1 MTQAGDDSH
10 GRLVRRQQV
19 QRIARELP
27 VNMISVPIIVG
38 ACFAVF
44 WSRIPHSV
52 LFSWAAYVAL
62 VTLAGTAL
70 AFAYQRNPDKFQT
83 RVWIRLF
90 VVFALFDA
98 SNWALVPWLFF
109 LPNEP
114 LYHFFMAA
122 LVLGIAAGGQ
132 VAYVSVLP
140 AAAVLVIG
148 VLLPTAL
155 RLVSVDET
163 IYYALATLTVVFMA
177 VVLSISRRLN
187 ASLIEAWRLRHRVE
201 ERTQELTAEIAER
214 RKAVAQADSAGK
226 AKNEFLSSMSHELR
240 TPMNAILGFAQLL
253 DLDRD
258 TKLDADQR
266 NYLRQIMSGGQHLL
280 TLINEILDLAKI
292 EARAVAFDRAPV
304 AMRELI
310 DDSLDLLTPLAGEKG
325 LTVSDDTGREGLPP
339 VLGDAMRLKQVVIN
353 LLSNA
358 IKYSPAGGSVTLAA
372 ETMPSD
378 RLRLSVSDTGPGI
391 DEDQQ
396 ALLFQSFTRIG
407 ATSKQAEGTGIG
419 LAICRHLVEHM
430 GGEIGLDSAPGEG
443 STFWFEIPL
452 AAEHEAAAPAAAL
465 SGEGER
471 SLLYIDANANNL
483 GLIEEVLHRTPQVAM
498 SWADSLELALELI
511 KLRRPDAILIDI
523 GGSGR
528 RALERLLNDTDAADI
543 PIVAIVSES
552 MPSQAGSE
560 RFKGV
565 HALVGKPII
574 VPDLIAALAS
584 ALNEGA
590 INQPKT

>member
-1 MTQAGDDSH
+1 VRQAGDDSY

-19 QRIARELP
+19 ERVSRELP
-27 VNMISVPIIVG
+27 INMLSVPIIVG
-38 ACFAVF
+38 ACFAVY

-52 LFSWAAYVAL
+52 LFAWTAYVAL

-70 AFAYQRNPDKFQT
+70 AFAYRRNPDKFRT

-114 LYHFFMAA
+114 LHHFFMAA

-132 VAYVSVLP
+132 VAYVSILP
-140 AAAVLVIG
+140 AAAMLVIG
-148 VLLPTAL
+148 VLLPTAA
-155 RLVSVDET
+155 RLVSVDDT
-163 IYYALATLTVVFMA
+163 IYYALAMLTVVFMA

-187 ASLIEAWRLRHRVE
+187 ASLIEAWRLSHRVE
-201 ERTQELTAEIAER
+201 ERTRELTAEVAER
-214 RKAVAQADSAGK
+214 RKAVAEADSAGK
-226 AKNEFLSSMSHELR
+226 AKDEFLSSMSHELR

-253 DLDRD
+253 ELDRD
-258 TKLDADQR
+258 TKLDADQQ
-266 NYLRQIMSGGQHLL
+266 NYLRQILSGGQHLL
-280 TLINEILDLAKI
+280 TLINEILELARI
-292 EARAVAFDRAPV
+292 EARAVTFDRAPV
-304 AMRELI
+304 AMRGLI
-310 DDSLDLLTPLAGEKG
+310 DDSLDLLTPLAGEKS
-325 LTVSDDTGREGLPP
+325 LTVSDETARTGLPP
-339 VLGDAMRLKQVVIN
+339 VLGDAMRIKQVIIN

-358 IKYSPAGGSVTLAA
+358 VKYTPAGGSVTLSS
-372 ETMPSD
+372 ETTPNG
-378 RLRLSVSDTGPGI
+378 RLRLSVTDTGPGI
-391 DEDQQ
+391 NEDQH

-407 ATSKQAEGTGIG
+407 ASSEQAKGTGIG

-430 GGEIGLDSAPGEG
+430 DGEIGVDSAAGEG

-452 AAEHEAAAPAAAL
+452 AAEHEAPAPAAAL
-465 SGEGER
+465 SGEGAR
-471 SLLYIDANANNL
+471 ILLYIDANANNL

-523 GGSGR
+523 GGNGR
-528 RALERLLNDTDAADI
+528 RSLERLLNDTDAADI
-543 PIVAIVSES
+543 PIVAIVGES
-552 MPSQAGSE
+552 MPSQAESE
-560 RFKGV
+560 RFKGA

-574 VPDLIAALAS
+574 VPDLIAALSS
-584 ALNEGA
+584 ALNEGTA
-590 INQPKT
+590 NQPKA